1 MSGMAGMAG
10 MGMPPMMMPGGMPMM
25 GGGGEQCCKC
35 IMANTPNSWQNV
47 HCLPCMYHRS
57 LLKWHY
63 SIVIH
68 VTANFGN
75 SSMMN
80 VLVYK
85 LISSTM
91 RQLLPDPSLRP
102 RRLLPVRRML
112 VLVNYHRRDKT
123 MMVHSLLFLRPTTVT

>member
-1 MSGMAGMAG
+1 MDEAIASEEEGEGYNNLPPMSGMAGMAG
-10 MGMPPMMMPGGMPMM
+10 MGVPPMMMPGGMPMM

-47 HCLPCMYHRS
+47 HCLPCMYHCS

-91 RQLLPDPSLRP
+91 QQLLQSL
-102 RRLLPVRRML
+102 LCA
-112 VLVNYHRRDKT
+112 LVNCFQFD
-123 MMVHSLLFLRPTTVT
+123 VC